1 MHRVAA
7 IVSIVLIN
15 SPVQAQIQDNSFLI
29 EEAYN
34 QEAGVVQH
42 ISAFSRA
49 EGGAW
54 LYTFTQEWPLGGL
67 DHQLSYSL
75 ALLDPGPGVSAGLG
89 DVAINYRHQLTGDPD
104 ARLLVAP
111 RVSVLVPTGSEST
124 GRGAGTFGIQGNL
137 PVSRV
142 FAPAVVAHLNAGA
155 TLLPSAHGP
164 LGSRATVTAF
174 NLGASAVW
182 LARRWLNLLVE
193 TVWVSEGVVVA
204 DGVTERFESAYV
216 NPGVRWAVDVGAVQ
230 VVPGVSYTIGI
241 GPSRG
246 DDALFLYLSLEHA
259 FRGER

>member
-1 MHRVAA
+1 MHRTAGLL
-7 IVSIVLIN
+7 LI
-15 SPVQAQIQDNSFLI
+15 PLLTAPLHAQIQDNSFLI

-49 EGGAW
+49 DGGAW

-67 DHQLSYSL
+67 AHQLSYSL
-75 ALLDPGPGVSAGLG
+75 AILDPGPGVSAGIG
-89 DVAINYRHQLTGDPD
+89 DIAINYRHQLTGDPA

-111 RVSVLVPTGSEST
+111 RLSFLLPTGSEAV
-124 GRGAGTFGIQGNL
+124 GRGAGTFGIQGNI
-137 PVSRV
+137 PVSAV
-142 FAPAVVAHLNAGA
+142 LVPAVVGHLNIGA

-164 LGSRATVTAF
+164 LESRATATAI
-174 NLGASAVW
+174 NVGGSAVW
-182 LARRWLNLLVE
+182 LARPWLNLLVE
-193 TVWVSEGVVVA
+193 TIWLSESVVIGEGA
-204 DGVTERFESAYV
+204 TERFEAAFV

-246 DDALFLYLSLEHA
+246 DDALFLYLSLEHS
-259 FRGER
+259 FRGAR